1 MRRIEI
7 EDLVG
12 GRVVDAEGRTQ
23 GHVVDIL
30 VTGLPR
36 PEVVALALGASAWLG
51 RLEVDSPLRRL
62 LRRTRVKVVPWR
74 HVAEV
79 EGRTTIR
86 LKPGWEAE
94 AEDLEI
100 DEPEVRRR
108 GRGGRQPR
116 ASQERRSASR

>member
-1 MRRIEI
+1 MRTIDI

-12 GRVVDAEGRTQ
+12 GRVIDAEGRSQ
-23 GHVVDIL
+23 GHVVDVL

-36 PEVVALALGASAWLG
+36 PEVVALALGPSAWLA

-62 LRRTRVKVVPWR
+62 LRRTKVKVVPWR
-74 HVAEV
+74 HVAALED
-79 EGRTTIR
+79 RTTIR

-100 DEPEVRRR
+100 DEPVAARR
-108 GRGGRQPR
+108 GVRSGG
-116 ASQERRSASR
+116 